1 MFDFMALFRN
11 KAYQIP
17 MTSLV
22 SIPRATTE
30 LALGQEY
37 QAHRMVVNSLSLFN
51 TSSEPPT
58 LERLKTLIR
67 LDDSSQAFQQ
77 NLCNQ
82 YLKNLGILKHSQEKL
97 WHAIFSYYWQLA
109 HGYQVFV
116 KHYIAEPGSSEITEL
131 VPLVTTRALHYFAME
146 SKWRYFHQEAVHPN
160 MWKRMHKLYR
170 LSESRRFSKTNIL
183 LNSVI
188 GPSQSATEFAR
199 ALLLDA
205 LQPVGLAPQQLEL
218 ADRLITSWAKF
229 IHIDKNFN
237 KSKHEWY
244 VELDS
249 ASGLMPADPSTGG
262 EKHRYLNIS
271 ALLHQIQI
279 CLNELHKGR
288 LPANLQLSEGYE
300 QPAYSELLHHMAL
313 CWTNGRLAKP
323 LPRVSRNQPVEVSC
337 GVYAIGKSLLG
348 EENFQLQGRK
358 DGWLMSAIPL
368 YEGEQFMN
376 TQRHTGGMTLETAEN
391 DNITVGQLVAVKQS
405 EKNGRWLIGV
415 IRRINKTT
423 PQRLAVGIETLSLTP
438 KLVKLIN
445 TSGAQIASDS
455 AAVLLPRLD
464 GVGIA
469 SSLILPISEFVTQR
483 LLDLDDAK
491 GIYRIRLA
499 GVLEQSQDW
508 IRVKFD
514 ILGRQSA

>member
-17 MTSLV
+17 MSSLA

-37 QAHRMVVNSLSLFN
+37 QAHRMMVNSLSLFN

-82 YLKNLGILKHSQEKL
+82 YLKNLGVLKHTQEKL
-97 WHAIFSYYWQLA
+97 WQAVFSYYWQLA
-109 HGYQVFV
+109 HGYQIFV
-116 KHYIAEPGSSEITEL
+116 KHYIADPNSSEITEL
-131 VPLVTTRALHYFAME
+131 VPLVTTRAMHYFAME
-146 SKWRYFHQEAVHPN
+146 SKWRYFRQEAVHPN
-160 MWKRMHKLYR
+160 MWKRLHKLYR
-170 LSESRRFSKTNIL
+170 LSESRRFAKSNIL
-183 LNSVI
+183 LNSLV
-188 GPSQSATEFAR
+188 GPSQCATEYAR
-199 ALLLDA
+199 ALLLEA
-205 LQPVGLAPQQLEL
+205 LHPLTLTPQQLEL
-218 ADRLITSWAKF
+218 ADRLISSWGKH

-249 ASGLMPADPSTGG
+249 ASGLLPAHPHNIGD
-262 EKHRYLNIS
+262 KHRYLNIN

-279 CLNELHKGR
+279 FLNELHKGR
-288 LPANLQLSEGYE
+288 LPANLKVGEAYE
-300 QPAYSELLHHMAL
+300 QPAYNELLHHMAL
-313 CWTNGRLAKP
+313 RWTTGRARH
-323 LPRVSRNQPVEVSC
+323 LPRISRNAAVEVSC

-348 EENFQLQGRK
+348 EEDFQVQGRK
-358 DGWLMSAIPL
+358 DGWLLSAIPL
-368 YEGEQFMN
+368 YEGEQFVN
-376 TQRHTGGMTLETAEN
+376 TQRHAGGITLEIVEN
-391 DNITVGQLVAVKQS
+391 DKITVGQLVAIKQPA
-405 EKNGRWLIGV
+405 KNDRWSIGV
-415 IRRINKTT
+415 IRRISKTT
-423 PQRLAVGIETLSLTP
+423 PQRLAVGVETLSLTP

-455 AAVLLPRLD
+455 TAVFLPRLD
-464 GVGIA
+464 GIGIA

-499 GVLEQSQDW
+499 GVLEQSEDW
-508 IRVKFD
+508 VRVKFD
-514 ILGRQSA
+514 ILGRQPAI